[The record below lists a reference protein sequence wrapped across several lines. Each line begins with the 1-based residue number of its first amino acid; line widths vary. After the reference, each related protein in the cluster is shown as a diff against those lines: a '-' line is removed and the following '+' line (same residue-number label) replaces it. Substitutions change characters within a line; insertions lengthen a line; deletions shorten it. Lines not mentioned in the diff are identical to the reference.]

1 MKKNNYPGK
10 FIVFEGLDGS
20 GQSTQAGL
28 LKNFLIEKG
37 FEVILTKEPTLDSE
51 AGRKLRR
58 ILDEKEKI
66 EPAKFQ
72 ELFVQDRREHLENLV
87 IPALKQSK
95 YVISDRYFYSTF
107 AFGSSEEVDLE
118 WLIKINDNFLTPDV
132 VFLMKVSPEV
142 CVARIDTRGRKKTYF
157 EKVEKLSRAWEIYKI
172 LPQRF
177 GEIIIVDGERK
188 IPEIFEEIKKIISQ
202 RFKI

>member
-87 IPALKQSK
+87 ITARKQSK

>member
-87 IPALKQSK
+87 IPTLKQSK